1 MLRLGKTKQN
11 DVTLLYVAKYTLK
24 LLSIKQQK
32 ANHLY
37 KWDQEISAISRINT
51 NPGVVCLGFAN
62 GVIKDF
68 DIKNR

>member
-1 MLRLGKTKQN
+1 MGVLDEDDEVTLMLRLGKTKQN

-37 KWDQEISAISRINT
+37 KWD
-51 NPGVVCLGFAN
+51 
-62 GVIKDF
+62 
-68 DIKNR
+68 